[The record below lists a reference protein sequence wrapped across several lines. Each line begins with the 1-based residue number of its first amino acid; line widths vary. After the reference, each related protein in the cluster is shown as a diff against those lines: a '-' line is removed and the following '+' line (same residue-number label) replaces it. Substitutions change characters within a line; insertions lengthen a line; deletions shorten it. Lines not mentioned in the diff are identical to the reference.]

1 MNILVLQAYGKVEI
15 FYEAAWCLASIWLQ
29 EPEFEQDTLVVIATD
44 NPSFFS
50 EYTPFLNKIEFITI
64 DDLVLNDWKGSI
76 NFVHRVKIKI
86 LQEVNTRYPNAHLLY
101 ADTDT
106 IFQAKVSSL
115 FERIKKGS
123 ILMHANEGALNTKG
137 AAPLNKRIYHRFKNA
152 SLSVNN
158 KQVKFSPDFV
168 MFNAGVIG
176 LPSALAS
183 IVLEETLI
191 LTDLIYPM
199 LPKHIM
205 EQLAFSYTCQKHTTV
220 SDSSSVIDHYWNIKE
235 ARPAI
240 KLRFDA
246 LKAKGCLNSATAIT
260 EKLNELPLGKWSLER
275 IKYRANPPLIRAFL
289 RWTNKDWKLPVP
301 LQDFKLN

>member
-15 FYEAAWCLASIWLQ
+15 FYEAAWCLASIWLHD
-29 EPEFEQDTLVVIATD
+29 PEFEQDTLVVIATD

-50 EYTPFLNKIEFITI
+50 EYTPFLTKIEFITI
-64 DDLVLNDWKGSI
+64 NELVLNDWKGPI
-76 NFVHRVKIKI
+76 NFVHRVKIKV
-86 LQEVNTRYPNAHLLY
+86 LQEVNIRYPNANLLY

-106 IFQAKVSSL
+106 IFQAKVGSL
-115 FERIKKGS
+115 FERIQNDL
-123 ILMHANEGALNTKG
+123 ILMHASEGPLNIRG
-137 AAPLNKRIYHRFKNA
+137 AAPLNKRIYSRFKNA

-158 KQVKFSPDFV
+158 KQVNFLPDFV

-205 EQLAFSYTCQKHTTV
+205 EQLAFSYICQKHATV
-220 SDSSSVIDHYWNIKE
+220 SDTSSEIDHYWNIKE

-240 KLRFDA
+240 KLRLEE
-246 LKAKGCLNSATAIT
+246 LKGKGCLNSATAFT

-275 IKYRANPPLIRAFL
+275 IKYRANPPLMRAFL
-289 RWTNKDWKLPVP
+289 RWTNKDWKLPLP
-301 LQDFKLN
+301 LQDFKLD

>member
-29 EPEFEQDTLVVIATD
+29 DPQFEQDTLVVIATD

-50 EYTPFLNKIEFITI
+50 EYTPFLTKIEFITI
-64 DDLVLNDWKGSI
+64 NELNLKEWKGSI
-76 NFVHRVKIKI
+76 NFVHRVKIKV
-86 LQEVNTRYPNAHLLY
+86 LQEVNNSYPDAHLLY

-115 FERIKKGS
+115 FERIQSGS
-123 ILMHANEGALNTKG
+123 ILMHANEGALNTSG
-137 AAPLNKRIYHRFKNA
+137 AAPLNKRIYSRFKNA

-158 KQVKFSPDFV
+158 KQVNFLPDFA

-183 IVLEETLI
+183 IVLEETLT

-205 EQLAFSYTCQKHTTV
+205 EQLAFSFICQKHATV
-220 SDSSSVIDHYWNIKE
+220 SDTSAEIDHYWKIKE

-240 KLRFDA
+240 KLRLEE
-246 LKAKGCLNSATAIT
+246 LKGKGCLNSATAFT

-275 IKYRANPPLIRAFL
+275 IKYRANPPLMRAVL
-289 RWTNKDWKLPVP
+289 RWLNKDWKLPAP
-301 LQDFKLN
+301 LEDFKIK